1 VKPRLA
7 AGANLIEF
15 LAHTIMYARSAYA
28 EVLMS
33 APISV
38 RLDDATREL
47 LEREAKDRNIG
58 LSALLRNIAVEAAR
72 EARRRR
78 IREAS
83 EAVGRYVASNPE
95 AKEFCEFWGT
105 PRIEGL

>member
-1 VKPRLA
+1 
-7 AGANLIEF
+7 
-15 LAHTIMYARSAYA
+15 
-28 EVLMS
+28 MS

-47 LEREAKDRNIG
+47 LEKEARERNIG
-58 LSALLRNIAVEAAR
+58 LSALLREIATGAAR

-83 EAVGRYVASNPE
+83 EAVGRYVANNPE
-95 AKEFCEFWGT
+95 AKEFYEFWGT
-105 PRIEGL
+105 PRVQGL